1 MIELVLLLITILN
14 LLMGLFIM
22 NELLDL
28 RDELYPVLGDDD
40 GESDL

>member
-1 MIELVLLLITILN
+1 MIELVLLLISILN
-14 LLMGLFIM
+14 LFISLFIM
-22 NELLDL
+22 EELLVL